1 MSATAVKRHLSGKNA
16 FLNEVLFMEP
26 LLCCEPWGSV
36 LQSATERD
44 ECEET
49 EVVMLMKFSEFSE
62 SILSV
67 KDRTIIT
74 ITQTQSRI
82 LISDIT
88 EYLSCYF

>member
-16 FLNEVLFMEP
+16 FLNEVLFTEP

-36 LQSATERD
+36 LQSGWTD

>member
-36 LQSATERD
+36 LQSGWTD

>member
-1 MSATAVKRHLSGKNA
+1 MSATGVKRHLSGKNA
-16 FLNEVLFMEP
+16 FLDEVLFMEP
-26 LLCCEPWGSV
+26 LLCCEPWG
-36 LQSATERD
+36 QSCSQRWTD

>member
-1 MSATAVKRHLSGKNA
+1 MSATGVKRHLSGKNS
-16 FLNEVLFMEP
+16 FLKEVLFREP
-26 LLCCEPWGSV
+26 LLCCRRWDQCCS
-36 LQSATERD
+36 QQWTD

-49 EVVMLMKFSEFSE
+49 EVVILMTFSEFLE
-62 SILSV
+62 SVLSV

-88 EYLSCYF
+88 EYLSCCF

>member
-1 MSATAVKRHLSGKNA
+1 MSATGVKRHLSGKNS
-16 FLNEVLFMEP
+16 FLKEVLFMEP
-26 LLCCEPWGSV
+26 LLCCRRWDQCCS
-36 LQSATERD
+36 QQWTD

-49 EVVMLMKFSEFSE
+49 EVVMLMTFSEFLE
-62 SILSV
+62 SVLSV

-88 EYLSCYF
+88 EYLSCCF